1 MTRIGSKRAKRC
13 SGSRKDKMDI
23 HFFAK
28 TDVGKVREGNEDFF
42 LNDKISENEYLFIIA
57 DGMGGH
63 QAGDVASR
71 LAAETFL
78 DSYQLFRKKEHP
90 IDESMELAIKK
101 SNSAILKKAAA
112 DPSKRGMGTTFS
124 AIVIAGMRA
133 YIIHIGDSRIY
144 LVKKNKIRRV
154 TTDHTFVEK
163 LVEDGRISPEEARE
177 HPQKNVLYMSLGARE
192 GFSPEILKEMQLEE
206 GDAIVMCSDGL
217 SNMVADELIKETVLS
232 FYPEDA
238 ADELV
243 RMANSNGGTDNI
255 TLQIIRIGSLE
266 MLEKTKPLRMFK
278 PRKKLITF
286 FSLLGIIAI
295 MIVSWFLFQPTRH
308 NHVHDARETT
318 RNAVR
323 LSLPIQNAPIFLE
336 ASRIDENKLGEFR
349 IAPSDSLFL
358 AHRSLFITRGN
369 FFYVFD
375 WGKQSLER
383 FGLDSDD
390 TLVPSVLT
398 GDIYLLRKSK
408 TPVLEYKLFQFHEQ
422 KAPLMIIRSDN
433 NFMSKDIKKRTIR
446 IPNLS
451 GRIVPL
457 FLDDDLFI
465 FSDLAQY
472 YGIKKWKDLSDK
484 ESRFFP
490 LMEAPYSKSSKLF
503 FKKIAQDVLITYYR
517 PEDKIIKVFSV
528 KKDFTRV
535 HQVQNFSM
543 DVPLAIE
550 YFADRSFLFFY
561 SDRCVQFLGEDEK
574 TLENIYPLDSDQIR
588 ISRVMID
595 VDTGQKVLITNENG
609 MYTLTCRP

>member
-1 MTRIGSKRAKRC
+1 
-13 SGSRKDKMDI
+13 MDI

-42 LNDKISENEYLFIIA
+42 LNDKISEDEYLFIIA

-63 QAGDVASR
+63 QAGDVASK

-78 DSYQLFRKKEHP
+78 DAYHLFRKKEHS
-90 IDESMELAIKK
+90 IDESMELAIKR
-101 SNSAILKKAAA
+101 SNSTILKKAAS
-112 DPSKRGMGTTFS
+112 DPNKRGMGTTFS
-124 AIVIAGMRA
+124 AIVISGMRA

-144 LVKKNKIRRV
+144 LVKKNRIRRV

-163 LVEDGRISPEEARE
+163 LVEEGRISPEEARD

-217 SNMVADELIKETVLS
+217 SNMVADEQIKETVLS
-232 FYPEDA
+232 FYPEEA
-238 ADELV
+238 ADQLV
-243 RMANSNGGTDNI
+243 KMANSNGGTDNI
-255 TLQIIRIGSLE
+255 TLQVIRLGSLE

-286 FSLLGIIAI
+286 FSLFGIIA
-295 MIVSWFLFQPTRH
+295 VLAASWFIFQPIRRG
-308 NHVHDARETT
+308 HVRDAKEMTQ
-318 RNAVR
+318 NAVR
-323 LSLPIQNAPIFLE
+323 PSPLIKNETVLLE
-336 ASRIDENKLGEFR
+336 AARIDGDKLGDFR
-349 IAPSDSLFL
+349 MTASDSLFL
-358 AHRSLFITRGN
+358 AHRSLYITRGN

-375 WGKQSLER
+375 WNRPSLER

-408 TPVLEYKLFQFHEQ
+408 TPVMEYKLFRFHEQ
-422 KAPLMIIRSDN
+422 KSPLMIIRSDN
-433 NFMSKDIKKRTIR
+433 NFMSKDIKTRTIR

-451 GRIVPL
+451 GKIVPL
-457 FLDDDLFI
+457 FLDEDLFI
-465 FSDLAQY
+465 FSDLSQY
-472 YGIKKWKDLSDK
+472 YGIKKWKDLADK

-490 LMEAPYSKSSKLF
+490 LMEAPYSKSSRLY
-503 FKKIAQDVLITYYR
+503 FKRIAQDVCITYYR

-528 KKDFTRV
+528 KKDFARI

-550 YFADRSFLFFY
+550 YFSDCSYLFFY
-561 SDRCVQFLGEDEK
+561 GDRYVQFLGEEGKPREK
-574 TLENIYPLDSDQIR
+574 TYPLASEQIR
-588 ISRVMID
+588 VSRVLID
-595 VDTGQKVLITNENG
+595 VDTGQKVLITDENE
-609 MYTLTCRP
+609 MYTLTCR